1 MPRAKKNE
9 KHLELDGL
17 TLDDWRKDS
26 QLLRWSQTNR
36 VFRLL
41 TTVLIKERKRAH
53 VEEPGISENRR
64 LGRIEGY
71 EMVINVL
78 GDMANGLKVTE
89 KADETMSY
97 NSAEFED

>member
-1 MPRAKKNE
+1 MARAKKNE

-17 TLDDWRKDS
+17 TLEDWRKDS

-41 TTVLIKERKRAH
+41 TTVLVKERKRAH
-53 VEEPGISENRR
+53 VEEPLLSENRR

-71 EMVINVL
+71 EMAIGVL
-78 GDMANGLKVTE
+78 GDMANGLKVEE

>member
-53 VEEPGISENRR
+53 VEEPGISEKRR